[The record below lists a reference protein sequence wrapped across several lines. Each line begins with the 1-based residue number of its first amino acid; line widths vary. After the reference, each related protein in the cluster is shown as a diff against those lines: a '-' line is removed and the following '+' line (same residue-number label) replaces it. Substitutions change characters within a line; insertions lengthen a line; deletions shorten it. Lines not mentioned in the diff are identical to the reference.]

1 MTCVLSKLLKAKLV
15 RARVLAGCLV
25 LGLLAL
31 VSAGSAQADVKPKP
45 TCGVASKAG
54 ATGCR
59 KPPPAIPLPPRRPE
73 TLDAPTQEQQQSVAP
88 AQKPVFGTPNDV
100 TLKPLTTAPS
110 KKAVR
115 DDATPEELLAAVN
128 ESLTALHQFSA
139 KFSQVSG
146 NGQQTSGHLTV
157 LHPGRLRFDYDAPAT
172 ITIIA
177 DGNNVAIID
186 TRLKTQ
192 DVYSIGLTPLKFLL
206 GSTIDLSRDLK
217 IVDIRVEG
225 DRVIV
230 EANDNATFGG
240 VSQITLAFDTKNL
253 LLRQWS
259 VTDPQGY
266 EVKVSLSAID
276 TKREVDPSLFVIP
289 PRFPDQ
295 RHN

>member
-1 MTCVLSKLLKAKLV
+1 
-15 RARVLAGCLV
+15 
-25 LGLLAL
+25 
-31 VSAGSAQADVKPKP
+31 
-45 TCGVASKAG
+45 
-54 ATGCR
+54 
-59 KPPPAIPLPPRRPE
+59 
-73 TLDAPTQEQQQSVAP
+73 VAP
-88 AQKPVFGTPNDV
+88 APKPAFGAPNDV

-110 KKAVR
+110 KKAVP
-115 DDATPEELLAAVN
+115 DDATPEELLAAIN
-128 ESLTALHQFSA
+128 DSLTALRQFNA

-177 DGNNVAIID
+177 DGSNVAIID

-217 IVDIRVEG
+217 ILDIRVEG

-266 EVKVSLSAID
+266 EVKVNLSAID

-295 RHN
+295 RNN